1 MLGFT
6 TIVKLLSICTS
17 LIETEDPTV
26 NSQKNQVTRSQT
38 YVRRYGIPVIDSY
51 TGICN
56 ICRIR
61 V

>member
-6 TIVKLLSICTS
+6 AIVKILSISTS
-17 LIETEDPTV
+17 LIETEDPIVT
-26 NSQKNQVTRSQT
+26 NQKGQVARSQT

-56 ICRIR
+56 ICRIK

>member
-6 TIVKLLSICTS
+6 TLVKLLSISTS
-17 LIETEDPTV
+17 MIETEDYVVT
-26 NSQKNQVTRSQT
+26 SQKSQVARSQT

-56 ICRIR
+56 ICRIK